1 MPDSEATLGKIT
13 GTSILG
19 YASVETRGKAF
30 RALNPATGEQIEP
43 QFYSATDSDIK
54 QAALLAE
61 RAFPEWS
68 HASGK
73 TKGALLRKIAD
84 NIESIAGDLVG
95 RATQETALTEPRI
108 KSETARTCFQ
118 LRMFA
123 QLVEEGSWIGARID
137 QADPNRTPLPKP
149 DIRSLWRAIGP
160 VAVFCASNFPLAYS
174 VAGVDTSSALAAGNP
189 VVVKA
194 HGAHPGTAELVG
206 HAIREAARECHA
218 PEGVFSL
225 LFDAGIDVGISLVK
239 HPSIKAVGFT
249 GSKEGGRALMDTA
262 ASRPVPIPVYAEM
275 GSINPVFILP
285 GAMRERAA
293 EIAKGAHASV
303 TLAAGQF
310 CTKPGI
316 IITPADSSSGA
327 PSREFISQFRDLMR
341 SSDDFTLLTSRIHQ
355 SYLLNTKARG
365 SERGVSTLAQP
376 EIAPAAGLHVGPT
389 LFETTASAFIGD
401 PKLHSEIFGPS
412 TMLVTHSSREELLQL
427 ARSLE
432 GHLTA
437 SIHGTEQDLHDYAD
451 LVAILE
457 SKVGRLIFNG
467 YPTGLE
473 VCPAVVHGGPYPA
486 TSDGRSTSV
495 GTRAIYRFARLVC
508 FQNFPGSALPDEL
521 KDENPLAIWRLVN
534 GEFTRAA
541 LSSKTRATSR

>member
-1 MPDSEATLGKIT
+1 MQTAATKLSGK
-13 GTSILG
+13 SIIG
-19 YASVETRGKAF
+19 YSFGETRGQRF
-30 RALNPATGEQIEP
+30 RATNPATGEQIEP
-43 QFYSATDSDIK
+43 YFYSATTEEIN
-54 QAALLAE
+54 QAAQLAE
-61 RAFPEWS
+61 RAAEQWS
-68 HASGK
+68 RASGK
-73 TKGALLRKIAD
+73 TKAAFLRKIAD
-84 NIESIAGDLVG
+84 NIESIAGDLVA

-108 KSETARTCFQ
+108 KSETARTCLQ

-123 QLVEEGSWIGARID
+123 QLVEEGSWVGARID
-137 QADPNRTPLPKP
+137 QADPARKPVPKP
-149 DIRSLWRAIGP
+149 DVRSFWRGIGP

-194 HGAHPGTAELVG
+194 HGAHPATAELVG
-206 HAIREAARECHA
+206 HAIRDAARECNA

-239 HPSIKAVGFT
+239 HPLIKAVGFT
-249 GSKEGGRALMDTA
+249 GSKDGGRALMDTA

-285 GAMRERAA
+285 GAMRERGA

-316 IITPADSSSGA
+316 IIAAADSSNAA

-341 SSDDFTLLTSRIHQ
+341 SSKDFTLLTSRIHE
-355 SYLLNTKARG
+355 SYLSNTKARA
-365 SERGVSTLAQP
+365 SEHGVSTLAQP

-401 PKLHSEIFGPS
+401 PKLHAEIFGPS
-412 TMLVTHSSREELLQL
+412 TMLVSHSSREELLRI

-437 SIHGTEQDLHDYAD
+437 TIHGTKEDLRDYAD

-473 VCPAVVHGGPYPA
+473 VSHAIVHGGPYPA

-495 GTRAIYRFARLVC
+495 GSRAIYRFSRLVC
-508 FQNFPGSALPDEL
+508 FQNFPNEALPGDL
-521 KDENPLAIWRLVN
+521 KDENPLGIWRLVD
-534 GEFTRAA
+534 GDQTREPLPAA
-541 LSSKTRATSR
+541 ARASSI